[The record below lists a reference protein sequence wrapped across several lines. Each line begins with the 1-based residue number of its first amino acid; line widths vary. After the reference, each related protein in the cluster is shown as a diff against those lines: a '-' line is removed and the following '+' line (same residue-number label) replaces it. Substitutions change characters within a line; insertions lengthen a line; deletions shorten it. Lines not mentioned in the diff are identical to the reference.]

1 MRLTHSVNACVEAFH
16 SVSPR
21 HALTPARFK
30 ALKALDKLVGLLS
43 NQPEEVSVVVLT
55 DYEYTSAAGACSGDW
70 LQNFH

>member
-1 MRLTHSVNACVEAFH
+1 MDVELHWDWHTLLMHMLKHFIQSLLA
-16 SVSPR
+16 

-55 DYEYTSAAGACSGDW
+55 EMVYGLHQICT
-70 LQNFH
+70 N

>member
-1 MRLTHSVNACVEAFH
+1 LEISTECVFSYCVEK
-16 SVSPR
+16 V
-21 HALTPARFK
+21 LVPARFK